1 MRGRPTRA
9 TREDQRPQLT
19 ADRRSRLYIPPHLK
33 PANKEWRWFAEQVHN
48 APNDGRI
55 EDAMMSGWRP
65 VDGSQYAGLRA
76 PPLPGREEQKD
87 TLVRKGGQI
96 LMEID
101 KELFEEKLADH
112 EAETQGT
119 MNAISTAVD
128 GPGMQDDDRL
138 QVHGNQTKVEHRR
151 PIKQ

>member
-1 MRGRPTRA
+1 MRGRPARDA
-9 TREDQRPQLT
+9 REGQRPQLT
-19 ADRRSRLYIPPHLK
+19 SDRKSRLYIPPHLK
-33 PANKEWRWFAEQVHN
+33 PSDKEWRWFAESVHN

-55 EDAMMSGWRP
+55 EDALMNGWKP
-65 VDGSQYAGLRA
+65 VDGSQYAGLQA
-76 PPLPGREEQKD
+76 PSLPGREEKKD

-101 KELFEEKLADH
+101 KSLYEEKVADH
-112 EAETQGT
+112 EIESRSAL
-119 MNAISTAVD
+119 NAISTAVD

-138 QVHGNQTKVEHRR
+138 QVHGNQTKMEHRR